1 MSHDTRPLPRQRAT
15 EIANAFLPERFWGSR
30 WDYYY
35 VREKLASD
43 PLYPGVLD
51 ALRGSSAPLLDIG
64 CGLGL
69 LAHALHRD
77 GQSLPYHGVDIDA
90 AKIARAHSAAQR
102 AKLAQAEFA
111 TADLAREI
119 PRHAGSV
126 AILDVLQYLSAEAQ
140 RHLLDAAIAM
150 LTPGARLVI
159 RAALDDDGRR
169 GHYTRLGDR
178 FAHLTGWMPSAP
190 KHYPSTEALR
200 AAFNNA
206 ALQANFAPLYG
217 RTPFNHWLIV
227 AVRPV

>member
-15 EIANAFLPERFWGSR
+15 EIANAFLPDRFWGSR

-51 ALRGSSAPLLDIG
+51 ALRGSSTPLLDIG

-69 LAHALHRD
+69 LVHTLRRD
-77 GQSLPYHGVDIDA
+77 GQSLPYRGVDIDA
-90 AKIARAHSAAQR
+90 TKIARAQRAAQR
-102 AKLAQAEFA
+102 AELARADFA
-111 TADLAREI
+111 IADLAHEI

-140 RHLLDAAIAM
+140 RRLLDATITM

-159 RAALDDDGRR
+159 RAALDDKGRR

-190 KHYPSTEALR
+190 KHYPRTDALR
-200 AAFNNA
+200 AVLDDAG
-206 ALQANFAPLYG
+206 LQSSFAPLYG

-227 AVRPV
+227 ANRS